1 MRDRNLEISWLK
13 TFVTVAHTG
22 SMTQATELLF
32 RSQSAISMHIKNI
45 EETLGRKVFN
55 RDIRRLTLTP
65 AGKELMHHAQKI
77 LSVYSEAMQSLIGSD
92 VRGALSLGLPDD
104 YVKQYLPRLLRT
116 FSEKYP
122 SIEISLIC
130 EPSLS
135 LIPKAEAGELDV
147 AIVTR
152 DKPDRGHFL
161 FSEPLV
167 WTGSE
172 TCHLLDRTP
181 LPVAM
186 YEYGSEARR
195 KVLRA
200 LDTLEG
206 GYRVVYS
213 SPYIAGQI
221 AAVESGMA
229 VAVLTQCSVP
239 EHLTV
244 LRSPQLP
251 TMPSLDVAVLAGER
265 SASKALAPL
274 LIQEIINVMGTA
286 G

>member
-22 SMTQATELLF
+22 SMTQATERLF

-55 RDIRRLTLTP
+55 RDVRRLTLTP
-65 AGKELMHHAQKI
+65 AGRELLQHAQKI
-77 LSVYSEAMQSLIGSD
+77 LGVYSDAMQSLIGSD
-92 VRGALSLGLPDD
+92 IKGTLSLGIPDD
-104 YVKQYLPRLLRT
+104 YANRYLPLVLRSFT
-116 FSEKYP
+116 EKYP
-122 SIEISLIC
+122 SIEVSLIC
-130 EPSLS
+130 EPSLT
-135 LIPKAEAGELDV
+135 LIPKIEANELDV
-147 AIVTR
+147 AIITR
-152 DKPDRGHFL
+152 DKPDRGAFL

-172 TCHLLDRTP
+172 NYYLLDKTP
-181 LPVAM
+181 LPIAM

-195 KVLRA
+195 KVMEA
-200 LDTLEG
+200 LGQLTG

-213 SPYIAGQI
+213 SPYVAGQV

-229 VAVLTQCSVP
+229 IAVLTQCSVP

-244 LRSPQLP
+244 LRSPDLP
-251 TMPSLDVAVLAGER
+251 SMPSLDLAVVTSEQ
-265 SASKALAPL
+265 SANKSLSKLMAE
-274 LIQEIINVMGTA
+274 EIIALLRN
-286 G
+286 

>member
-1 MRDRNLEISWLK
+1 MKARNLEISWLK
-13 TFVTVAHTG
+13 TFITVAHTG
-22 SMTQATELLF
+22 SMSQATELLY

-45 EETLGRKVFN
+45 EDMLGRRVFN

-65 AGKELMHHAQKI
+65 AGKELLHHAQKI
-77 LSVYSEAMQSLIGSD
+77 LSAYSDAMQSLIGSD
-92 VRGALSLGLPDD
+92 VKGTLSLGLPDD
-104 YVKQYLPRLLRT
+104 YAKQYLPSLLRS

-122 SIEISLIC
+122 LIEISLIC

-135 LIPKAEAGELDV
+135 LIPKIEASELDV
-147 AIVTR
+147 AVVTR

-167 WTGSE
+167 WVGSE
-172 TCHLLDRTP
+172 TCNLLDKSP

-186 YEYGSEARR
+186 YEYGSEARK
-195 KVLRA
+195 KVLQA
-200 LDTLEG
+200 LNALKK
-206 GYRVVYS
+206 GYRVVYN
-213 SPYIAGQI
+213 SPYVAGQI

-239 EHLTV
+239 EHLFV

-251 TMPSLDVAVLAGER
+251 VMPSLDVVVLASQL
-265 SASKALAPL
+265 SANKSLAALL
-274 LIQEIINVMGTA
+274 VQEIISVMGTA
-286 G
+286 D

>member
-1 MRDRNLEISWLK
+1 MKDRNLEISWLK

-22 SMTQATELLF
+22 SMTQATELLY

-55 RDIRRLTLTP
+55 RDIRRLSLTP
-65 AGKELMHHAQKI
+65 AGKELLHHAQKI
-77 LSVYSEAMQSLIGSD
+77 LGVYSEAMQSLIGSD
-92 VRGALSLGLPDD
+92 VRGTLSLGLPDD
-104 YVKQYLPRLLRT
+104 FVKQYLPGLLRS

-122 SIEISLIC
+122 FIEISLIC

-135 LIPKAEAGELDV
+135 LIPKIESGELDV
-147 AIVTR
+147 AVVTR
-152 DKPDRGHFL
+152 DRPDRGHFL

-172 TCHLLDRTP
+172 TCNLLDRSP

-186 YEYGSEARR
+186 YEYGSEARK
-195 KVLRA
+195 KVLQA
-200 LDTLEG
+200 LDALES

-229 VAVLTQCSVP
+229 VAVLTRCSVP

-244 LRSPQLP
+244 LRSSRLP
-251 TMPSLDVAVLAGER
+251 AMPALDVVVFASQQSANKSLA
-265 SASKALAPL
+265 SL
-274 LIQEIINVMGTA
+274 LVQEVISVMGTTD
-286 G
+286 